1 MTVYMRLGE
10 HLKDVMVLVSAWVH
24 VKLVTVCVAKAT
36 PSLQVQYTI
45 KTQAQHIT
53 TTKSLTHMIKVT
65 TWS

>member
-45 KTQAQHIT
+45 KTCNARVFS
-53 TTKSLTHMIKVT
+53 TK
-65 TWS
+65 